1 MYKNIKDAWIY
12 FIVHMLV
19 EIICFAAL
27 AKTYQLNLVQ
37 ASVIALLYDVI
48 AFCPQFLFGMIHEK
62 YKKLDLGSIGVAM
75 ILAGII
81 LLDADRYGIRAVSGI
96 FLIALGN
103 AVIHECGAILT
114 VIGSE
119 GRLFPGAL
127 FVGGGSFG
135 VVIGQTIGN
144 MGINKWFLLIPLA
157 MIEILI
163 LMTNKGWLYDNES
176 YPVFDIVNKSL
187 PVWAVIIVAF
197 LVTTARS
204 YLGYAIPI
212 SWKKELWQSFLLF
225 FTMGIG
231 KAFGGWAADRIG
243 AHKTA
248 LMTILGSI
256 PFLIAGENMMVVSII
271 GVFLFSMTM
280 SITFGMVLS
289 VMGDNP
295 GLAFGVTTMALAVG
309 ILPTFFLNIGRT
321 ANIVIVIA
329 GSIICALL
337 MYRALD
343 KAKTGQAVKTLIND
357 KEQ

>member
-1 MYKNIKDAWIY
+1 MMYKNIKDAWIY

-27 AKTYQLNLVQ
+27 VQTYQLSPVQ
-37 ASVIALLYDVI
+37 SAVIALLYDVI
-48 AFCPQFLFGMIHEK
+48 AFCPQFIFGMIHEK
-62 YKKLDLGSIGVAM
+62 YKKLDLGSIGAALM
-75 ILAGII
+75 LFGII
-81 LLDADRYGIRAVSGI
+81 LLDYDKYGIRAVSGV

-119 GRLFPGAL
+119 GKMFPSAL

-135 VVIGQTIGN
+135 VVIGQTIGGL
-144 MGINKWFLLIPLA
+144 GISKWFLLIPLVL
-157 MIEILI
+157 IEILI

-187 PVWAVIIVAF
+187 PVWIVIVVAF
-197 LVTTARS
+197 LVTLTRS

-248 LMTILGSI
+248 LITILGSI
-256 PFLIAGENMMVVSII
+256 PFLIAGEKLMVVSII

-280 SITFGMVLS
+280 SITFGMLLS

-295 GLAFGVTTMALAVG
+295 GLAFGVTTMALALG
-309 ILPTFFLNIGRT
+309 ILPTFFVKIGRV
-321 ANIVIVIA
+321 ANIIIVIV
-329 GSIICALL
+329 GSIICAIL

-343 KAKTGQAVKTLIND
+343 RAKNKQ
-357 KEQ
+357 